1 MVERLKK
8 QNIRKRKKLIRRNS
22 RKNEFKTWA
31 VNLSPI
37 FYRLLGKKSMT
48 FLIFF
53 VKVEK
58 NKKGLI

>member
-8 QNIRKRKKLIRRNS
+8 QNIRKRKKLIRQNS
-22 RKNEFKTWA
+22 RKNKFKTWA

-37 FYRLLGKKSMT
+37 FYRLLGKKRMT